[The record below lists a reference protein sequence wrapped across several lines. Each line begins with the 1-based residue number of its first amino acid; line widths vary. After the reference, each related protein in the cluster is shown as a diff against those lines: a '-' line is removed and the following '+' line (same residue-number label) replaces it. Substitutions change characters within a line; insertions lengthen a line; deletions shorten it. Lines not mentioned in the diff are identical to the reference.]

1 MIDEDL
7 DAFLAHHGILGQRWG
22 VRNDDGSINKKKAA
36 VIVLGSAAAV
46 GAIAVGAV
54 FVKKHFDVKATSITD
69 PSKLT
74 KLWVESQVKEPVG
87 IVHSSRGLNKGYAF
101 LRDGGLKDLDH
112 EFVKAGLDKADIGYF
127 KRFDNG
133 TVAARFADP
142 LGRKDFSGR
151 LIGHDVL
158 VPKSMAR
165 TAHDATS
172 LGESVW
178 PYIKDLFAAFYDSG
192 KKTLGP
198 GF

>member
-1 MIDEDL
+1 MTENL
-7 DAFLAHHGILGQRWG
+7 DAFLEHHGIKGMRWG

-36 VIVLGSAAAV
+36 AVVLGSAAAV
-46 GAIAVGAV
+46 GAIAVGAI
-54 FVKKHFDVKATSITD
+54 FLKKHLDVKAKDIPDASN
-69 PSKLT
+69 LT
-74 KLWVESQVKEPVG
+74 KLWIDSQVKEPVH
-87 IVHSSRGLNKGYAF
+87 IVHSSRGLNRGYAF
-101 LRDGGLKDLDH
+101 LRDGGLNDPEK
-112 EFVKAGLDKADIGYF
+112 EFIKAGLDKADIGFF

-142 LGRKDFSGR
+142 LGRIDASGR
-151 LIGHDVL
+151 PIGHDVL

-178 PYIKDLFAAFYDSG
+178 PKIKDIFNAFYESD